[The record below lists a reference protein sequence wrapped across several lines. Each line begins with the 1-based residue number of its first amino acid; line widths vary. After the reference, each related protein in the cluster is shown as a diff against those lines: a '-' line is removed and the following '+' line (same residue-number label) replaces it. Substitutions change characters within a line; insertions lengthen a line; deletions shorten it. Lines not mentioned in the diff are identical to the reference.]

1 MYLKERTRV
10 HILLIGMLNT
20 SFAKF
25 EKWFSINCFLQ
36 WEIGDLCSPKKVLLL
51 SLLKAYFWYQNRYFY
66 FISSF
71 LVLKSRNTCMET
83 NFRLSSFASKQLTTN
98 NPNIA
103 DLSDRNRPTKLGE
116 KFEQLYDNE
125 WSEAFEYLKE
135 IPMDEDQ
142 ILKTLVDISRVK
154 WFLKSVD
161 FAHIN
166 LVYLT
171 ELPIFGSEDIFLL
184 SLALCVKRLFF
195 HALNLLQNFDVVV
208 KHQLPP

>member
-1 MYLKERTRV
+1 M
-10 HILLIGMLNT
+10 
-20 SFAKF
+20 
-25 EKWFSINCFLQ
+25 
-36 WEIGDLCSPKKVLLL
+36 EI
-51 SLLKAYFWYQNRYFY
+51 
-66 FISSF
+66 
-71 LVLKSRNTCMET
+71 

-142 ILKTLVDISRVK
+142 ILKTLVDISRVN

>member
-1 MYLKERTRV
+1 
-10 HILLIGMLNT
+10 
-20 SFAKF
+20 
-25 EKWFSINCFLQ
+25 
-36 WEIGDLCSPKKVLLL
+36 
-51 SLLKAYFWYQNRYFY
+51 
-66 FISSF
+66 
-71 LVLKSRNTCMET
+71 MET

>member
-20 SFAKF
+20 SFANF

-71 LVLKSRNTCMET
+71 LVFMET

-161 FAHIN
+161 FALIN

-195 HALNLLQNFDVVV
+195 HALNLLV

>member
-71 LVLKSRNTCMET
+71 LVFMET

-161 FAHIN
+161 FALIN

-171 ELPIFGSEDIFLL
+171 ELPIFGSEYIFLL

-195 HALNLLQNFDVVV
+195 HALNLLV